1 MYKHILVPLD
11 LSDSDGPILE
21 HITALATNCDAQVA
35 LLHVADGFAAR
46 YQEVLNLADSEE
58 IHQDRQYLMKR
69 RQQLAEAG
77 VKVEAYLAGGEPMKK
92 IVELADEL
100 GCDLIAMGTHGHRGL
115 ADIFLGSVAE
125 GVRHATPLPVL
136 MLCTRHK

>member
-21 HITALATNCDAQVA
+21 HVTALATNCDAQVA

-58 IHQDRQYLMKR
+58 IHQDRQYLMNR
-69 RQQLAEAG
+69 RQELADAG

-125 GVRHATPLPVL
+125 GVRHATPIPVL